1 MVKNHLN
8 VSTDQRIVNPVIF
21 QIRRLVEI
29 FNEYPNNVELL
40 KANIKQLLFETST
53 YKISI
58 EEQNPPEEIFQ
69 QNQDVFISYH
79 GTLLLKIDN
88 IQSKL
93 SE

>member
-1 MVKNHLN
+1 
-8 VSTDQRIVNPVIF
+8 
-21 QIRRLVEI
+21 VEI

-40 KANIKQLLFETST
+40 KANIKQLSFETST

>member
-1 MVKNHLN
+1 
-8 VSTDQRIVNPVIF
+8 
-21 QIRRLVEI
+21 VEI